1 MSRAA
6 YFKYLKETAT
16 VVGPYIEKLLKPYR
30 EQHEDLYNELML
42 FAGPRLH
49 RPLQKPALFRLA
61 YEVCGGKDW
70 ERYVPVAAAFE
81 LLNISSYQANASFDH
96 KLGTL
101 TDENK
106 DAQFIAA
113 MLSRELA
120 SKAIRECPAV
130 SPESLARFEKSIG
143 YINEHIYLA
152 QYYDLFVLNV
162 PQLDQYAKDE
172 RLFLADYHKRCYFG
186 SGIFNGQICYW
197 GGRLASGSNVR
208 LAALQSFGEEFG
220 TALQI
225 ANDIGDYAPL
235 DAHEPNPRDYQDRY
249 SDFRN
254 GRLTAILYHLLAQCP
269 EQTEE
274 LIALRTGF
282 CKQSSDSILKLSM
295 TCVLCGSVSYARALV
310 AQSAKKAD
318 NALSLFGSAP
328 HADLLKQLA
337 SVVASNK
344 FNTAF
349 RKASCESHD

>member
-6 YFKYLKETAT
+6 YFNYLAETAS
-16 VVGPYIEKLLKPYR
+16 VVGPYIEKLLQPYR
-30 EQHEDLYNELML
+30 EQHEGLYNELML

-101 TDENK
+101 TDEKK

-113 MLSRELA
+113 MISRELA
-120 SKAIRECPAV
+120 AKAIRECSAV
-130 SPESLARFEKSIG
+130 SPESLAGLEKSISH
-143 YINEHIYLA
+143 INEHIYLA
-152 QYYDLFVLNV
+152 QYYDLFVLTV
-162 PQLDQYAKDE
+162 QQLDRYVNDE
-172 RLFLADYHKRCYFG
+172 RLFLSDYHKRCYFG
-186 SGIFNGQICYW
+186 SGIFNGQICKW
-197 GGRLASGSNVR
+197 GGRLALGNDEQ
-208 LAALQSFGEEFG
+208 LAALKAFGEGFG

-235 DAHEPNPRDYQDRY
+235 DAHEPNSRDYQDRY

-254 GRLTAILYHLLAQCP
+254 GRLTAILYHLLSQCP
-269 EQTEE
+269 EPSEKLATHRAE
-274 LIALRTGF
+274 L
-282 CKQSSDSILKLSM
+282 SDSIRKLSN
-295 TCVLCGSVSYARALV
+295 TCVSCGSFSYARGLV
-310 AQSAKKAD
+310 AQFAQKAD
-318 NALSLFGSAP
+318 NALSLFGPAP
-328 HADLLKQLA
+328 YADLLKQLA
-337 SVVASNK
+337 SVVTSNK